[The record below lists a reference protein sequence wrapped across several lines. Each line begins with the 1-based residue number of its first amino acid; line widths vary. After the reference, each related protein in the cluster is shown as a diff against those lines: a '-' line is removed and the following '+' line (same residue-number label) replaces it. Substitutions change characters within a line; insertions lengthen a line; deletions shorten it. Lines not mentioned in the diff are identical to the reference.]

1 MTLCPQTPPP
11 KRKRIVS
18 EDVLEAPGQK
28 MGGGGYQNCNNA
40 GLQTY
45 SCCLVAARK
54 HRISDSEVENWVGC
68 ICEQIHSTNCLH
80 ISTCLYVSFVL

>member
-28 MGGGGYQNCNNA
+28 MGGGVSKTVATLGYKH
-40 GLQTY
+40 T
-45 SCCLVAARK
+45 VAA
-54 HRISDSEVENWVGC
+54 
-68 ICEQIHSTNCLH
+68 
-80 ISTCLYVSFVL
+80 